1 MKFHTTLRISANE
14 LTVGVAD
21 RITEQIREL
30 GYPGD
35 GWKRDD
41 GDLVWECEFEGT
53 TLTEIAERYNET
65 RDEISTYLS
74 GWNLAT
80 WTANPDDPIEVATR
94 AARDVLAWEKHFDG
108 IDLPPKLRESLEAV
122 AGEEWKP

>member
-1 MKFHTTLRISANE
+1 MKFHTTLRISASD
-14 LTVGVAD
+14 LTVSTAD
-21 RITEQIREL
+21 EITETIRNL

-41 GDLVWECEFEGT
+41 GDLVWECVFEDD
-53 TLTEIAERYNET
+53 TLTGISERYNET
-65 RDEISTYLS
+65 RDEVSGYLS

-80 WTANPDDPIEVATR
+80 WTADPDDPIEIATR

-122 AGEEWKP
+122 AGEDWTP